1 MARRNNNRVGL
12 IDPGTIVKYVILT
25 IVFSLVI
32 FGINHLVLRAL
43 AISPTGQVGNGMLTL
58 YEVHNTGAAFNLFAN
73 QPETIVMASFI
84 ILAIIL
90 LVILTRSARLSHNAV
105 SSMALLS
112 SGILMNLADR
122 LSHGYVID
130 YINCNFAPNIP
141 VFNTADILIVC
152 GALGIILSLFT
163 RN

>member
-58 YEVHNTGAAFNLFAN
+58 YEVHNTGAAFNLFSN
-73 QPETIVMASFI
+73 QPEAIVMASFI

-152 GALGIILSLFT
+152 GALGIILALFS